1 MKKILE
7 VLAALTQQIAKLDA
21 DNQAVISAL
30 LSQLMEVTEYLHAVA
45 ETTETRLQEVLQKLV
60 DEFFI
65 DVHLSL
71 IMVTGGQPKAA
82 CVLLRTALEISVL
95 TLFFRDHPVEAFMWS
110 ENDSLENREDDQ
122 SVGEILTL
130 LSRPNYFEKATGRE
144 IDKTRVVTELG
155 NLREVYRALSVRV
168 HGRYAY
174 LTASQSS
181 GAVNEVAALGTKMLL
196 ALSIVAGARASSS

>member
-1 MKKILE
+1 MLG
-7 VLAALTQQIAKLDA
+7 ALSKQIASLEA
-21 DNQAVISAL
+21 DDQAVIGAL
-30 LSQLMEVTEYLHAVA
+30 LSRLMEVTESLHAVA
-45 ETTETRLQEVLQKLV
+45 QSAEPRLQEVLQKLV

-95 TLFFRDHPVEAFMWS
+95 GLFFRDHPVEAFMWS

-130 LSRPNYFEKATGRE
+130 LSRPSYFEKATGKE
-144 IDKTRVVTELG
+144 VDQVRVVMELG
-155 NLREVYRALSVRV
+155 HLREVYRALSVRV

-174 LTASQSS
+174 LTALQSS
-181 GAVNEVAALGTKMLL
+181 DAVKNFAVLGTKMLL
-196 ALSIVAGARASSS
+196 ALNIVAAARAAKS